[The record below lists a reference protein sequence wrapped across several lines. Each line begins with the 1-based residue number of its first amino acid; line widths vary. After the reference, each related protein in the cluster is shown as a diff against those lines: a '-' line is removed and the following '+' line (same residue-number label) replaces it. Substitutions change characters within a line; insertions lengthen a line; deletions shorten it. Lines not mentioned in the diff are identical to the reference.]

1 MSCHHAN
8 ARIPGGPENT
18 NGGAPASYYPGQ
30 LNANIV
36 PVMQGY
42 WTSFIRAYDP
52 NVYRAVGSPEWTR
65 WTAAGQQRIV
75 LQTNATLVAPVDAV
89 KRDNCAYLNS
99 IGVALH
105 Q

>member
-1 MSCHHAN
+1 MLTREH
-8 ARIPGGPENT
+8 PGGPENT

-30 LNANIV
+30 LNADIV

-52 NVYRAVGSPEWTR
+52 NVHRSAGAPEWRR
-65 WTAAGQQRIV
+65 WTAEGQQRIV
-75 LQTNATLVAPVDAV
+75 LQTNATHVAPVDAG
-89 KRDNCAYLNS
+89 KREDCAYFNS